1 MARTV
6 GRPSPPP
13 PRDERRQP
21 WETVLDGGEGAVPA
35 PPLLGAELSTTE
47 SSPQCYPRA
56 QPNATSWCCLDE
68 QCDGPRTAQS
78 GVDLARIGT
87 PHPSQLNTTQTA
99 IDGLDLLAMA
109 DYACAETLGRVG
121 RSELS

>member
-1 MARTV
+1 MLPTCAAQRYQLVLSRRTV
-6 GRPSPPP
+6 RRVCEMGR
-13 PRDERRQP
+13 REA
-21 WETVLDGGEGAVPA
+21 AV
-35 PPLLGAELSTTE
+35 
-47 SSPQCYPRA
+47 R
-56 QPNATSWCCLDE
+56 
-68 QCDGPRTAQS
+68 
-78 GVDLARIGT
+78 VDLARIGT